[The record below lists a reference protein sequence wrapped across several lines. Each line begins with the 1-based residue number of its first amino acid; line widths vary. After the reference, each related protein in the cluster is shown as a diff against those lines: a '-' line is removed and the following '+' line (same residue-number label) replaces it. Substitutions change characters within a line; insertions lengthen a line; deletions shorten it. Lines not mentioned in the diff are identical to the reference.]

1 MNKEI
6 FKQKIFNLKTLGY
19 LMLIPVFAMAIIL
32 NISVFHILDNN
43 KQMHELA
50 CVQNL
55 TTNHFAVIPTYEVKK
70 EEVKAPEIVI
80 APVNDKEDGQGRNR
94 GQDNSKVRNIGDAKK
109 QYETGGT
116 SFGVDVSKYQGTI
129 NWAKVK
135 QSGVDFAMI
144 RAGYRGYETGKLVA
158 DPYVYQN
165 IEGALKNGI
174 HVGIY
179 FYSVAK
185 NEAEAREEALL
196 TLEIIR
202 GYNITYPVAYDLEDF
217 NRYRLAGVSNAQ
229 LNKNAIAFLNTIRN
243 AGYTPMLYGS
253 KSTFGTIWSNST
265 LNSYKVW
272 LAHYTAQT
280 NYSGRYN
287 MWQYT
292 SSGTVNG
299 ISGRVDLNI
308 AYFKLTTNPVYKAK
322 DESEVSL
329 DPNQKAIDNAGITN
343 TNEQVVTTARI
354 NFRKSPTTSLDNII
368 SLIESG
374 VEVTKTGIS
383 SDGKWARIVYNN
395 ITGYVSNDY
404 LMKKEEPVVVEPEQP
419 QEDEGN
425 TETP

>member
-1 MNKEI
+1 
-6 FKQKIFNLKTLGY
+6 
-19 LMLIPVFAMAIIL
+19 ML
-32 NISVFHILDNN
+32 
-43 KQMHELA
+43 
-50 CVQNL
+50 
-55 TTNHFAVIPTYEVKK
+55 VIHQCFMV
-70 EEVKAPEIVI
+70 V
-80 APVNDKEDGQGRNR
+80 
-94 GQDNSKVRNIGDAKK
+94 
-109 QYETGGT
+109 
-116 SFGVDVSKYQGTI
+116 
-129 NWAKVK
+129 
-135 QSGVDFAMI
+135 
-144 RAGYRGYETGKLVA
+144 
-158 DPYVYQN
+158 
-165 IEGALKNGI
+165 
-174 HVGIY
+174 
-179 FYSVAK
+179 
-185 NEAEAREEALL
+185 
-196 TLEIIR
+196 
-202 GYNITYPVAYDLEDF
+202 
-217 NRYRLAGVSNAQ
+217 
-229 LNKNAIAFLNTIRN
+229 
-243 AGYTPMLYGS
+243 
-253 KSTFGTIWSNST
+253 TIWSNST

-354 NFRKSPTTSLDNII
+354 NFRKSPTTALDNII